1 MRPAWAP
8 LGALGRLVRERGG
21 GQHWTPVTALGSDEL
36 RRLFP
41 RGPMTL
47 RTVTLNA
54 ALPAGVRRRRG
65 LALALQALPLLRSHH
80 LAVVRKP
87 LS

>member
-8 LGALGRLVRERGG
+8 LGALGRLLRERGG
-21 GQHWTPVTALGSDEL
+21 AQDWTPVTAIGADEL

-41 RGPMTL
+41 GETTV
-47 RTVTLNA
+47 RTVSLNA
-54 ALPAGVRRRRG
+54 ALPAGIRRRRG
-65 LALALQALPLLRSHH
+65 LALALQALPVLRSHH
-80 LAVVRKP
+80 LAVVRRP